1 MQKLTREKM
10 ITAILATGSS
20 DEEFLFN
27 DLKGMDL
34 LMDAV
39 HKEVPKMKTEELK
52 SLYEKAKV
60 SEFFKED

>member
-20 DEEFLFN
+20 DEKFLFN
-27 DLKGMDL
+27 ELNGMDL
-34 LMDAV
+34 LMDALN
-39 HKEVPKMKTEELK
+39 KEVPKMKTEELK

-60 SEFFKED
+60 SKFFKED